1 MHVPAI
7 RGYPAV
13 RTNRPGL
20 GGWKGLEWTM
30 GNVSVPQP
38 VVPVHRH
45 GASKSPAGGDAPDR
59 QLSEEHV
66 SIAQNPL
73 SVEVTLP
80 REDVALVTV
89 AGHLDLDTATEFQ
102 AHLANQLHHGRRHFL
117 IDLSEVPFMDSSGM
131 NIILRVYQEARN
143 LPGSVHVINPRP
155 AVRRVLELTGV
166 SITVPISEKADEALE
181 LIDRQQ
187 GPQTSAG

>member
-1 MHVPAI
+1 
-7 RGYPAV
+7 
-13 RTNRPGL
+13 
-20 GGWKGLEWTM
+20 M
-30 GNVSVPQP
+30 GNVSAPSF
-38 VVPVHRH
+38 VPVRRP
-45 GASKSPAGGDAPDR
+45 GVSLPPAGAEPPTA
-59 QLSEEHV
+59 SFPEEHV

-131 NIILRVYQEARN
+131 NIILRVYQEARA
-143 LPGSVHVINPRP
+143 LPGSVHVINPTP
-155 AVRRVLELTGV
+155 AVRRVLDLTGV
-166 SITVPISEKADEALE
+166 SITVPISDKPEQALE
-181 LIDRQQ
+181 LIDQQ
-187 GPQTSAG
+187 AAGSAGS

>member
-1 MHVPAI
+1 
-7 RGYPAV
+7 
-13 RTNRPGL
+13 
-20 GGWKGLEWTM
+20 M
-30 GNVSVPQP
+30 GNIP
-38 VVPVHRH
+38 VRPPAPARRP
-45 GASKSPAGGDAPDR
+45 GASKSPAGVDAPDP

-80 REDVALVTV
+80 REDVALVSV
-89 AGHLDLDTATEFQ
+89 EGHLDLDTATEFQ

-166 SITVPISEKADEALE
+166 SITVPISEKADDALE

-187 GPQTSAG
+187 APGAPGD